1 MALCS
6 YFLLKKYRNQYYF
19 NALFQKY
26 IDGFDCIL
34 FWLYEILI
42 KCQGHLKIYKN
53 QTAKIFDLCS
63 SRLESLSSFERIVST
78 IKTMKLSTLLLC
90 LYWFELMD
98 WSISYK
104 YLFAISYCQIM
115 SILVA
120 YGNLSISATTNL
132 RLWFIHNKQRT
143 VACALAISLT
153 FILLLENSCNFISII
168 NYFYWFVFISTEY
181 LNI

>member
-1 MALCS
+1 MNIQTFA
-6 YFLLKKYRNQYYF
+6 FLLSLCIQYCVVLIELYHQYLMW
-19 NALFQKY
+19 NWLLY
-26 IDGFDCIL
+26 IRICI
-34 FWLYEILI
+34 
-42 KCQGHLKIYKN
+42 
-53 QTAKIFDLCS
+53 DLS
-63 SRLESLSSFERIVST
+63 WWIAS
-78 IKTMKLSTLLLC
+78 K
-90 LYWFELMD
+90 
-98 WSISYK
+98 SYQ
-104 YLFAISYCQIM
+104 YLFVISYCQIM